1 MEVFNNKVWN
11 DIADRNGIVYYGYY
25 HKYRLPDGSI
35 NADFYADKISG
46 LILDVKDRDER
57 GLNFFFNQLQG
68 EIKDGVTICVVPGHW
83 AGVENDSS
91 IAMLARRL
99 ASTNDR
105 IDAVDYIVRTKTISK
120 LARGGSRDIDI
131 QRESL
136 GVNPDMSITGSVILL
151 VDDVTTSG
159 NSLLA
164 CKELLLKHGA
174 KDVAMFALGKSI

>member
-1 MEVFNNKVWN
+1 
-11 DIADRNGIVYYGYY
+11 
-25 HKYRLPDGSI
+25 
-35 NADFYADKISG
+35 
-46 LILDVKDRDER
+46 
-57 GLNFFFNQLQG
+57 
-68 EIKDGVTICVVPGHW
+68 
-83 AGVENDSS
+83 
-91 IAMLARRL
+91 MLARRL

-105 IDAVDYIVRTKTISK
+105 IDAVDYIVRTKTIAK
-120 LARGGSRDIDI
+120 LAKGGNRDIDI